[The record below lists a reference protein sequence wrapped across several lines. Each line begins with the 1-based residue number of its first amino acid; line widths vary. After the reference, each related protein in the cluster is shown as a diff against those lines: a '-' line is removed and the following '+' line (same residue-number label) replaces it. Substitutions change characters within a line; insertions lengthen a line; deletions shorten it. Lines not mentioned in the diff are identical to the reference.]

1 MGQVIKRA
9 ILTAFNS
16 ASYTASVLILEATSC
31 ELTNV
36 PIAFH
41 VDGTSTLINGSLC
54 AVLFFDESN
63 YSDAVILAIYS
74 TGSSVPT
81 PPPGRIT
88 FITGY
93 RQVNGDTINAGT
105 TTTYTLTGGASGVPS
120 GVLGVLFKTIYSS
133 PTVNAYMQLA
143 PHGASDIGAYISL
156 GNTIVANTTINSN
169 GCLPLD
175 SLGRIDV
182 KANVGN
188 CTFTLYTY
196 GYVI

>member
-1 MGQVIKRA
+1 MEQSIKRA
-9 ILTAFNS
+9 ILTAFNP
-16 ASYTASVLILEATSC
+16 ATYTASVLILEATSC

-88 FITGY
+88 FINGY
-93 RQVNGDTINAGT
+93 RQVNGDSLGAGT
-105 TTTYTLTGGASGVPS
+105 LTTYTLTGGTTGIPQSA
-120 GVLGVLFKTIYSS
+120 LGVLFKAIFSS
-133 PTVNAYMQLA
+133 PTLNAYIQMA
-143 PHGASDIGAYISL
+143 PHGASDISAYISM
-156 GNTIVANTTINSN
+156 GNTTVANAALN
-169 GCLPLD
+169 GNGYVALD
-175 SLGRIDV
+175 SQGRLDV
-182 KANVGN
+182 KANVGT